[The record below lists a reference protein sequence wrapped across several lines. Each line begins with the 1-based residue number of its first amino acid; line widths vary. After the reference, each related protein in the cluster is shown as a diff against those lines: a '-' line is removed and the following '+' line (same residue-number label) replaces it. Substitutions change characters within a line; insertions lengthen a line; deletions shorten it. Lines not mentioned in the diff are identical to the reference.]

1 MQGVNLIIAFQLK
14 TDLLPPK
21 SRLTPYLKSEQVD
34 FLTGKLLWHKNAPR
48 RNVGSFIL
56 EILKRFSKNQHFLHF
71 III

>member
-34 FLTGKLLWHKNAPR
+34 FLTGKLLWHKNAKEGMLDPSFWKYL
-48 RNVGSFIL
+48 NVL
-56 EILKRFSKNQHFLHF
+56 
-71 III
+71 